1 MKPKILFIM
10 HMPPPVHGASMV
22 GQFVHDSNLINEFFD
37 CHYVNMAVAT
47 RLEDVGRGGWHKIKG
62 IWKKLI
68 EVKKTVKKVNPDMV
82 YITPNSAGA
91 PFYKDF
97 ITVMMLKMM
106 GQRIVMHFH
115 NKGVATRQNRWL
127 DNWLYQRYFKN
138 VKLILLADALCED
151 VKKYVKRKDVF
162 VCPNAIPEI
171 GMATECVKLK
181 YDSAS
186 FNAENHAVPRILWLT
201 NIMKTKGI
209 MEFLAALKILKD
221 KGVKF
226 QVDFVGGLTKEMTG
240 EEFDT
245 ALTMNGLNGC
255 CIYHGP
261 KYGDEKY
268 AFFRNADAFVL
279 PSYTEALPVSILEAM
294 QFGLP
299 VVASNVGGV
308 SAEVEDD
315 VTGFLLGGKQPIML
329 NTFRPDAH
337 EIADK
342 LQVLLID
349 TDLRHQ
355 MGLAGREKFEKEF
368 TLEVFEHRLVNIL
381 TELEKEKSN
390 EFKHETNQN
399 NEI

>member
-22 GQFVHDSNLINEFFD
+22 GQYIHDSELINSSFD
-37 CHYVNMAVAT
+37 CYYVNMAVAT
-47 RLEDVGRGGWHKIKG
+47 RLDEIGKGGWNKVKG
-62 IWKKLI
+62 VLKKLM
-68 EVKKTVKKVNPDMV
+68 EVRKAVKTVKPDLV

-106 GQRIVMHFH
+106 GRKIVMHFH

-127 DNWLYQRYFKN
+127 DNWLYRRYFKG
-138 VKLILLADALCED
+138 VKLILLAEALYED
-151 VKKYVKRKDVF
+151 VKRYVKREDVF
-162 VCPNAIPEI
+162 VSPNAIPEI
-171 GMATECVKLK
+171 SMAKENMAYKIV
-181 YDSAS
+181 SAS
-186 FNAENHAVPRILWLT
+186 NVANDNHVPHILWLT

-209 MEFLAALKILKD
+209 MEYLSALKILKD

-226 QVDFVGGLTKEMTG
+226 QADFVGGLTKEMSG
-240 EEFDT
+240 DEFDT
-245 ALTMNGLNGC
+245 ALTMMGLNGC
-255 CIYHGP
+255 SAYHGP

-268 AFFRNADAFVL
+268 AFYRDADIFVL

-308 SAEVEDD
+308 SAEVEEG
-315 VTGFLLGGKQPIML
+315 VSGFLLGGKQPIML
-329 NTFRPDAH
+329 NTFRPDVF

-342 LQVLLID
+342 LQVLLTD
-349 TDLRHQ
+349 TDLRHK
-355 MGLAGREKFEKEF
+355 MGSAGREKYEREF
-368 TLEVFEHRLVNIL
+368 TLEVFEKRIV
-381 TELEKEKSN
+381 
-390 EFKHETNQN
+390 
-399 NEI
+399 EIINHCLHY

>member
-1 MKPKILFIM
+1 MKPKILFVM
-10 HMPPPVHGASMV
+10 HMPPPVHGAAMV
-22 GQFVHDSNLINEFFD
+22 GQFIHDSKLINDSFD

-47 RLEDVGRGGWHKIKG
+47 RLEDVGKGGWHKIKG
-62 IWKKLI
+62 VWKKMM
-68 EVKKTVKKVNPDMV
+68 EVRKAVRNVHPDLV

-97 ITVMMLKMM
+97 ITVMMLKLM
-106 GQRIVMHFH
+106 GQRLVMHFH

-127 DNWLYQRYFKN
+127 DNRLYHLYFKS

-151 VKKYVKRKDVF
+151 VKKYVKRENVF

-171 GMATECVKLK
+171 RMATELMACKFNK
-181 YDSAS
+181 TAIAS
-186 FNAENHAVPRILWLT
+186 TCNRIPHILWLT

-240 EEFDT
+240 DEFDAT
-245 ALTMNGLNGC
+245 LTMNGLNGC

-268 AFFRNADAFVL
+268 VFFRDADIFVL
-279 PSYTEALPVSILEAM
+279 PSYTEALPVSILEAL

-308 SAEVEDD
+308 SAEVEDG
-315 VTGFLLGGKQPIML
+315 VTGYLLGGKQPIML

-342 LQVLLID
+342 LAMLLAD
-349 TDLRHQ
+349 SDLRHR
-355 MGLAGREKFEKEF
+355 MGKAGREKFEREF
-368 TLEVFEHRLVNIL
+368 ALEVFEKRMTEIL
-381 TELEKEKSN
+381 SSLLNDKC
-390 EFKHETNQN
+390 
-399 NEI
+399 

>member
-10 HMPPPVHGASMV
+10 HMPPPVHGAAMV
-22 GQFVHDSNLINEFFD
+22 GQFIHDSELINKSFD

-47 RLEDVGRGGWHKIKG
+47 RLEDVGKGGWHKAKG
-62 IWKKLI
+62 ILRKLGEI
-68 EVKKTVKKVNPDMV
+68 RKAVKCVKPDFV

-97 ITVMMLKMM
+97 ITMMMLKMM

-127 DNWLYQRYFKN
+127 DNWLYHRYFKDT
-138 VKLILLADALCED
+138 KLILLADALYED
-151 VKKYVKRKDVF
+151 VKKYVKRENVF

-171 GMATECVKLK
+171 SMASECVASKFSSSSIEL
-181 YDSAS
+181 DSNQPS
-186 FNAENHAVPRILWLT
+186 RILWLT

-209 MEFLAALKILKD
+209 MEFLAALKILNE
-221 KGVKF
+221 KGVTF
-226 QVDFVGGLTKEMTG
+226 HVDFVGGLTKEMTG
-240 EEFDT
+240 DEFDV

-255 CIYHGP
+255 CVYHGP
-261 KYGDEKY
+261 KYGDDKY
-268 AFFRNADAFVL
+268 AFFRDADIFVL

-308 SAEVEDD
+308 SAEVEDG

-342 LQVLLID
+342 LVKLLND
-349 TDLRHQ
+349 ADLRHQ
-355 MGLAGREKFEKEF
+355 MGKSGREKFEQEF
-368 TLEVFEHRLVNIL
+368 TLEVFEKRMKEIL
-381 TELEKEKSN
+381 MAMLNVKC
-390 EFKHETNQN
+390 
-399 NEI
+399 

>member
-22 GQFVHDSNLINEFFD
+22 GQFIHDSESINDSFE

-47 RLEDVGRGGWHKIKG
+47 RLEDIGKGGWHKVKG
-62 IWKKLI
+62 ILHKLREI
-68 EVKKTVKKVNPDMV
+68 RKAVNSVKPDFV

-115 NKGVATRQNRWL
+115 NKGVATRQNRRL
-127 DNWLYQRYFKN
+127 DNWLYRRYFKN
-138 VKLILLADALCED
+138 VKLILLADALYED
-151 VKKYVKRKDVF
+151 VKKYVKRENVF

-171 GMATECVKLK
+171 SLATECV
-181 YDSAS
+181 AS
-186 FNAENHAVPRILWLT
+186 KFGAATNLPTENVTPRILWLT

-209 MEFLAALKILKD
+209 MEFLAALKILKE
-221 KGVKF
+221 KGAKF

-245 ALTMNGLNGC
+245 ALTMNGLNDC
-255 CIYHGP
+255 CTYHGP

-268 AFFRNADAFVL
+268 AFFRDADIFVL

-308 SAEVEDD
+308 SAEVEDGA
-315 VTGFLLGGKQPIML
+315 TGYLLGGKQPIML
-329 NTFRPDAH
+329 NTFRPDAR

-342 LQVLLID
+342 LAVLLAD
-349 TDLRHQ
+349 ADLCHQ
-355 MGLAGREKFEKEF
+355 MGTAGREKFEREF
-368 TLEVFEHRLVNIL
+368 TLEVFERRMEEIL
-381 TELEKEKSN
+381 SYNVKC
-390 EFKHETNQN
+390 
-399 NEI
+399 

>member
-10 HMPPPVHGASMV
+10 HMPPPVHGAAMV
-22 GQFVHDSNLINEFFD
+22 GQFIHDSKLINDSFD

-47 RLEDVGRGGWHKIKG
+47 RLEDIGKGGWHKVKG
-62 IWKKLI
+62 IFRKLWEI
-68 EVKKTVKKVNPDMV
+68 RKVVKEVKPELV

-97 ITVMMLKMM
+97 ITVMMLKLM

-115 NKGVATRQNRWL
+115 NKGVATRQNHKL
-127 DNWLYQRYFKN
+127 DNWLYRRYFKN
-138 VKLILLADALCED
+138 VKLILLADALYGD
-151 VKKYVKRKDVF
+151 VKKYVKREDVF

-171 GMATECVKLK
+171 NLATDCIVSKSK
-181 YDSAS
+181 A
-186 FNAENHAVPRILWLT
+186 NAVAKSPTENGTPHILWLT

-221 KGVKF
+221 KGVKY

-240 EEFDT
+240 DEFDT
-245 ALTMNGLNGC
+245 ALTMNGLNDC

-268 AFFRNADAFVL
+268 AFFSDADIFVL

-308 SAEVEDD
+308 SAQVEDG
-315 VTGFLLGGKQPIML
+315 VTGYLLGGKLPIML
-329 NTFRPDAH
+329 NTFRPEAH

-342 LQVLLID
+342 LETLLTD
-349 TDLRHQ
+349 TNLRRK
-355 MGLAGREKFEKEF
+355 MGMAGREKIEREF
-368 TLEVFEHRLVNIL
+368 TLEVFEKRMVEIL
-381 TELEKEKSN
+381 SN
-390 EFKHETNQN
+390 NVEC
-399 NEI
+399 